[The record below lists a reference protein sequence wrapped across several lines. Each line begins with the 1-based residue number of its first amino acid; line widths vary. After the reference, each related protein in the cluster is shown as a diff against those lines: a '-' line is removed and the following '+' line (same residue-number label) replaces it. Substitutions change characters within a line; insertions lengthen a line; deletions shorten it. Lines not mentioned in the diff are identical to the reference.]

1 MERVTPGKSPPRW
14 IGRSAAANDASHDL
28 DGKASRFKA
37 LALPHLDDVYSLAR
51 YLVGRDADAE
61 DAVQECYL
69 RAFRY
74 FDTFSGSA
82 IKPWMFSILRNVC
95 HSLHA
100 NDRGLVYGEL
110 ASALDDTPEVSP
122 LWREAEET
130 AEHSI
135 IRRHDAATVRKL
147 IQNLPAEFREVL
159 VLREV
164 NDLSYR
170 EIAQIVDAPIGTVM
184 SRLARA
190 RAMLRDAWN
199 AAENGG
205 AN

>member
-1 MERVTPGKSPPRW
+1 MGRVTPGKFSPRR

-28 DGKASRFKA
+28 DGKASRFKT

-82 IKPWMFSILRNVC
+82 IKPWLFSILRNVC
-95 HSLHA
+95 HTHRAS
-100 NDRGLVYGEL
+100 DRGLVYGEL
-110 ASALDDTPEVSP
+110 ASALDDTSEVSP

-130 AEHSI
+130 PEHSI

-164 NDLSYR
+164 NELSYR

-190 RAMLRDAWN
+190 RAMFRDAWN
-199 AAENGG
+199 TAESGG

>member
-1 MERVTPGKSPPRW
+1 MIGVTPGKFSL
-14 IGRSAAANDASHDL
+14 GRTGRAASNDRD
-28 DGKASRFKA
+28 DKASRFKA
-37 LALPHLDDVYSLAR
+37 LALPYLDEVYSLAR
-51 YLVGRDADAE
+51 YLVGREADAE

-82 IKPWMFSILRNVC
+82 VKPWLFAILHNVC
-95 HSLHA
+95 HSLHS
-100 NDRGLVYGEL
+100 NDRGLVYGEV
-110 ASALDDTPEVSP
+110 AANLDDAPEVSP

-135 IRRHDAATVRKL
+135 IRQHDAATVRTLIAKL
-147 IQNLPAEFREVL
+147 PREFREVL

-170 EIAQIVDAPIGTVM
+170 EIAHIVEAPIGTVM

-190 RAMLRDAWN
+190 RTMLREAWV
-199 AAENGG
+199 AAERGG
-205 AN
+205 GT